1 MTRYNLPD
9 QGSQEWY
16 SSPLYPAVADLDRR
30 IGDTKDT
37 STSLAAQ
44 VAALQA
50 AVTAAQADADAAQ
63 AAAAAA
69 QASADAANAT
79 KPYWYGYLASNVT
92 LSDNTN
98 TLITTWTQDTTS
110 GGFFYSAGIL
120 TLPALAGRYRVN
132 ATLFFDPSSN
142 TGGRLSQVYSGST
155 GGNPII
161 SGGTAGST
169 GANNKGQSAI
179 AHKSIPFAAGAQIRV
194 IGYQSAGG
202 TLQVQGAS
210 TKNLSYFQVEYLGP
224 E

>member
-30 IGDTKDT
+30 IGVGDDTTT
-37 STSLAAQ
+37 SIAAQ
-44 VAALQA
+44 IAALQA

-63 AAAAAA
+63 TA
-69 QASADAANAT
+69 ADAANAV
-79 KPYWYGYLASNVT
+79 KPYWYGYLAASVSLT
-92 LSDNTN
+92 DNTT
-98 TLITTWTQDTTS
+98 TLLTTWTQDTTF

-120 TLPALAGRYRVN
+120 TLPSLAGRYSVN

-142 TGGRLSQVYSGST
+142 TGGRLSQVFSGST
-155 GGNPII
+155 GGNPIV
-161 SGGTAGST
+161 SGGTAGSV

-179 AHKSIPFAAGAQIRV
+179 ALKEIPFAAGAQIRV
-194 IGYQSAGG
+194 IAYQSAGG
-202 TLQVQGAS
+202 FLNVQGAA
-210 TKNLSYFQVEYLGP
+210 TKNLSFWQVRYIGP

>member
-30 IGDTKDT
+30 IGVGDDTTT
-37 STSLAAQ
+37 SIAAQ
-44 VAALQA
+44 IAALQA
-50 AVTAAQADADAAQ
+50 AVIAAQADADAAQ
-63 AAAAAA
+63 AAA
-69 QASADAANAT
+69 DAANAV
-79 KPYWYGYLASNVT
+79 KPYWYGYLASSVT
-92 LSDNTN
+92 LADNTN

-142 TGGRLSQVYSGST
+142 TGGRLSQVYPGST
-155 GGNPII
+155 GGNPLI

-169 GANNKGQSAI
+169 GLNNKGQNAI
-179 AHKSIPFAAGAQIRV
+179 ALRSIPFAAGAQIRV
-194 IGYQSAGG
+194 IGYQSAAG
-202 TLQVQGAS
+202 TLNIQGSA
-210 TKNLSYFQVEYLGP
+210 TKNLSIWQVEYLGP